1 MKRLIIAANFLPAKV
16 KKVNNIHQIEWEA
29 EIEKSGLTDF
39 YNDNNVWWIGQ
50 LEIEDSL
57 QSANDIELLDSQLR
71 ACNCTPVFPATFSLY
86 DDSKGFPRDT
96 LWPVFHYFPQNAKYV
111 NEDWHAYSEMNE
123 LYAEKILDIIEEGDS
138 LWIHDYHLLLLPGM
152 IRKKMPTIS
161 IGIFIHI
168 PFPSYE
174 IFRLLPM
181 RVEILEGILGA
192 DLIGFHTYD
201 YVRHFLSCVR
211 RLLGYDT
218 VFNQIRIE
226 DRTLETDVFPLGI
239 DYEKYRTVI
248 QNSKD
253 KPNEL
258 RSKIHQEIE
267 ASIKQKAKK
276 LILSLGKLDY
286 TKGIPLRLVAYE
298 TLLKN
303 YPEYHEKISLILN
316 ATVAYDVGEKSEE
329 LKQEVDEI
337 VGRING
343 AFGTIQ
349 WMPIWYLNHE
359 FEQEELIELY
369 ALSDIALIVPL
380 RDGMNLISKEYIAS
394 RPDGTG
400 VLILS
405 EMAGASKEL
414 HEAIIV
420 NPNNNEEIVS
430 SMIEALEMPEDEQIR
445 RNLVMQKR
453 LKRYDVK
460 RWAHDF
466 MKSLEGVKELQ
477 ESTLT
482 KKITEKR
489 TERIVKAYREAEKR
503 ILFLD
508 YDGTLAWFKKD
519 PEDARPDS
527 ELYSLLKKLSS
538 DLRNTLVI
546 ISGRDK
552 ETLERWF
559 GEEYNIH
566 FVAEHGVWNRE
577 PGSEWYMNDQ
587 IDNEWKDSIKP
598 LLEYYVDQ
606 TPETFIEDKNF
617 SLVWHYR
624 KADPD
629 LGVQRAWELKD
640 ELRILTSN
648 LNLEIMD
655 GDKVLEIKYAGIN
668 KGRAAINKMGEEKFD
683 FILAFGDDW
692 TDEYT
697 FDALPEEAYTI
708 KVGTKIT
715 KANFYIDSVDSV
727 RGMLKMFAE

>member
-39 YNDNNVWWIGQ
+39 YNDNNAWWIGQ

-57 QSANDIELLDSQLR
+57 QSATDIELFDSQLK
-71 ACNCTPVFPATFSLY
+71 ACNCTPVFPPTLSLY
-86 DDSKGFPRDT
+86 DGCKGFPRDT

-111 NEDWHAYSEMNE
+111 NKDWHAYSEMNE

-138 LWIHDYHLLLLPGM
+138 LWIHDYHLLLLPGI
-152 IRKKMPTIS
+152 IRKKMPALS

-181 RVEILEGILGA
+181 RVEILEGMLGA

-218 VFNQIRIE
+218 IFNQIRIG

-239 DYEKYRTVI
+239 DYEKYRTII
-248 QNSKD
+248 QNFKD
-253 KPNEL
+253 KPNKL
-258 RSKIHQEIE
+258 RSKFHQEIE
-267 ASIKQKAKK
+267 VSIKQKAKK
-276 LILSLGKLDY
+276 LILSLGRLDY

-298 TLLKN
+298 TLLRN
-303 YPEYHEKISLILN
+303 YPKYHEKISFILN
-316 ATVAYDVGEKSEE
+316 AAVPDNVGGNSEE
-329 LKQEVDEI
+329 LKHEVDKI

-349 WMPIWYLNHE
+349 WMPVWYLNHE
-359 FEQEELIELY
+359 FEQEELVELY

-380 RDGMNLISKEYIAS
+380 RDGMNLIAKEYIAS

-453 LKRYDVK
+453 LRRYDVK

-466 MKSLEGVKELQ
+466 IKSLEGVKQLQ

-482 KKITEKR
+482 KKITKKR
-489 TERIVKAYREAEKR
+489 TERIVKAYREAENR

-508 YDGTLAWFKKD
+508 YDGSLAWFKKN
-519 PEDARPDS
+519 PEDARPDT
-527 ELYSLLKKLSS
+527 ELYSILRNLSS
-538 DLRNTLVI
+538 DPRNTLVI

-559 GEEYNIH
+559 HDEYQIH

-577 PGSEWYMNDQ
+577 PGSEWFMNDQ

-606 TPETFIEDKNF
+606 TPNTFIEDKNF

-668 KGRAAINKMGEEKFD
+668 KGRAALNKMGDEKFD

-727 RGMLKMFAE
+727 RGMLKMFIE

>member
-16 KKVNNIHQIEWEA
+16 QRINNIYQIEWDT
-29 EIEKSGLTDF
+29 EIEKSGLADF
-39 YNDNNVWWIGQ
+39 YEENHAKWVGQ
-50 LEIEDSL
+50 VDIADSL
-57 QSANDIELLDSQLR
+57 PSAYEVELLESQFKK
-71 ACNCTPVFPATFSLY
+71 CNCTLVFPTTQGMY
-86 DDSKGFPRDT
+86 EGCKGFSRDT
-96 LWPVFHYFPQNAKYV
+96 LWPVFHYFPQNAKYI
-111 NEDWHAYSEMNE
+111 NEYWEAYNEMNE
-123 LYAEKILDIIEEGDS
+123 LYAEKIMDIIEEGDF

-152 IRKKMPTIS
+152 IRQKIPNLS
-161 IGIFIHI
+161 IGVFIHI

-201 YVRHFLSCVR
+201 YVRHFLSCIR

-218 VFNQIRIE
+218 VFNQIRIG
-226 DRTLETDVFPLGI
+226 DRTLKADVFPLGI
-239 DYEKYRTVI
+239 NYEKFREVI

-253 KPNEL
+253 KPNEI
-258 RSKIHQEIE
+258 RSKIHKEIE
-267 ASIKQKAKK
+267 ASLKQKAKK
-276 LILSLGKLDY
+276 LILSLGRLDY
-286 TKGIPLRLVAYE
+286 TKGIPLRLEAYE
-298 TLLKN
+298 TLLRD

-316 ATVAYDVGEKSEE
+316 ATVAHDVGEKSEE
-329 LKQEVDEI
+329 LKHEVDEI

-343 AFGTIQ
+343 EFGTIQ
-349 WMPIWYLNHE
+349 WMPIWYLNHG
-359 FEQEELIELY
+359 FDREELIELY

-380 RDGMNLISKEYIAS
+380 RDGMNLIAKEYIAS
-394 RPDGTG
+394 RPNGTG

-420 NPNNNEEIVS
+420 NPNNNDEIVS
-430 SMIEALEMPEDEQIR
+430 SMIEALEMPEEEQIR

-453 LKRYDVK
+453 LKRYNVK

-489 TERIVKAYREAEKR
+489 AERIVNAYRGAEKR

-508 YDGTLAWFKKD
+508 YDGTLAWFKKN

-527 ELYSLLKKLSS
+527 ELYSLLKKLAS
-538 DLRNTLVI
+538 DPKNTLVI

-552 ETLERWF
+552 ETLGRWF
-559 GEEYNIH
+559 HEGYNIH

-577 PGSEWYMNDQ
+577 PGAEWYMNEQ
-587 IDNEWKDSIKP
+587 IDNEWKDSIRP

-606 TPETFIEDKNF
+606 TPNTFIENRF
-617 SLVWHYR
+617 
-624 KADPD
+624 
-629 LGVQRAWELKD
+629 
-640 ELRILTSN
+640 RIFL
-648 LNLEIMD
+648 
-655 GDKVLEIKYAGIN
+655 
-668 KGRAAINKMGEEKFD
+668 
-683 FILAFGDDW
+683 
-692 TDEYT
+692 
-697 FDALPEEAYTI
+697 
-708 KVGTKIT
+708 
-715 KANFYIDSVDSV
+715 
-727 RGMLKMFAE
+727 